1 MTTTE
6 PDDPATDP
14 ISEPMS
20 MSMSD
25 FEALP
30 PARRPKSA
38 QRTAIE
44 AMRPGEA
51 LSLSHEGLAHKGRNC
66 SYNTLLSAEI
76 PRTTHHR
83 YSIRHLPDG
92 RVAVACYEREEEIC

>member
-1 MTTTE
+1 MS
-6 PDDPATDP
+6 DP
-14 ISEPMS
+14 ISETMS
-20 MSMSD
+20 IED

-30 PARRPKSA
+30 AAQRQKSA

-51 LSLSHEGLAHKGRNC
+51 LTLSHEGLAHKGRNC

-76 PRTTHHR
+76 PRITRLR
-83 YSIRHLPDG
+83 YSMRHLPDG
-92 RVAVACYEREEEIC
+92 RVAVACYEREETC